1 MAATRPT
8 SSNVAPT
15 NTKNDGF
22 AGSVIAAYTK
32 PLRSSRIV
40 GIGHT
45 DAQGPASTANAPR
58 SGAGPQAAMV
68 PPGVLLSPHETLG
81 VPDVRRDGEHHGPTL
96 LYQFLVHHLP
106 IRQEHVGEESTK
118 AIMRLHIG
126 FDPDGSPRRGQALSC
141 GLRLPAEAHD
151 RGDILAELLALT
163 RRSIATRDL
172 GSVDADQS
180 DPYRP

>member
-1 MAATRPT
+1 MAATASFSTR
-8 SSNVAPT
+8 SRAQR
-15 NTKNDGF
+15 
-22 AGSVIAAYTK
+22 ALSV
-32 PLRSSRIV
+32 
-40 GIGHT
+40 
-45 DAQGPASTANAPR
+45 
-58 SGAGPQAAMV
+58 
-68 PPGVLLSPHETLG
+68 
-81 VPDVRRDGEHHGPTL
+81 
-96 LYQFLVHHLP
+96 LP

-180 DPYRP
+180 DPDAP